1 MKTNSYLTHL
11 STDTHASFLIFAN
24 VMAEITQKY
33 GIQTTSKTGLA
44 MLRTGQR
51 VFCVLLELIFPRP
64 LPGLGCSD
72 PEAMRETTAIVPVF
86 LDDRGLDYS
95 HTAFA
100 SEPYPNHCFH
110 HPQSTVFT

>member
-1 MKTNSYLTHL
+1 MVGWWGGGTKTHK
-11 STDTHASFLIFAN
+11 TDTHASFLIFAN

-33 GIQTTSKTGLA
+33 GIQITSKTGLA
-44 MLRTGQR
+44 MLTTGQR

-95 HTAFA
+95 HTVFA
-100 SEPYPNHCFH
+100 SEPYPN
-110 HPQSTVFT
+110 PALT